1 MPREFD
7 ADEPEM
13 MDRPQP
19 VSAELERDLTN
30 LVSLNRWFGSR
41 RQLLHFLRRWWR
53 ADETCRVLDLC
64 TGAGDLPRVMVDF
77 ARHRGIAIRVVAV
90 DANPATL
97 AIARRLSEG
106 YPEINFV
113 EGNALTFGAAGE
125 YDLVHSSLALHHFSD
140 SDATRLLSRCRKL
153 SKRWV
158 LISDLERSFPTTLGV
173 WLLTA
178 LIYRDPMTGH
188 DGRVSA
194 KRAFSFGEL
203 HGLAEAAGWEDFGH
217 ARFLACR
224 QALWLEDAAETEEV
238 GEEVGL
244 PPEPCPG

>member
-19 VSAELERDLTN
+19 VSAELERDLLN
-30 LVSLNRWFGSR
+30 LVSLNRWFGSH

-53 ADETCRVLDLC
+53 AGETYRVLDLC

-77 ARHRGIAIRVVAV
+77 ARRRGITIRVVAV
-90 DANPATL
+90 DANPATV

-106 YPEINFV
+106 YPEIEFL
-113 EGNALTFGAAGE
+113 EGNALTFGTPGE
-125 YDLVHSSLALHHFSD
+125 YDLVHHSLALHHFSD
-140 SDATRLLSRCRKL
+140 HDAVRLLVRCQML
-153 SKRWV
+153 GSRWV
-158 LISDLERSFPTTLGV
+158 LVSDLERSPFTTSGV

-178 LIYRDPMTGH
+178 FIYRDPMTRH

-194 KRAFSFGEL
+194 RRAFSFGEL
-203 HGLAEAAGWEDFGH
+203 HALAESAGWNDFAH

-224 QALWLEDAAETEEV
+224 QALWLEDTAEI
-238 GEEVGL
+238 EEVGL
-244 PPEPCPG
+244 PAEPCPG

>member
-19 VSAELERDLTN
+19 VSAELERDLLN
-30 LVSLNRWFGSR
+30 LVSLNRWFGSH

-53 ADETCRVLDLC
+53 SGETYRVLDLC

-77 ARHRGIAIRVVAV
+77 ARSRDITIRVVAV

-106 YPEINFV
+106 YPEIEFI
-113 EGNALTFGAAGE
+113 EGNALTFGTPGE
-125 YDLVHSSLALHHFSD
+125 YDLVHHSLALHHFSEH
-140 SDATRLLSRCRKL
+140 DAVRLLARCQML
-153 SKRWV
+153 GSRWV
-158 LISDLERSFPTTLGV
+158 LVSDLERSPFTTFGV

-178 LIYRDPMTGH
+178 LIYRDPMTRH
-188 DGRVSA
+188 DGRISA

-203 HGLAEAAGWEDFGH
+203 HELAESAGWIDFEH

-224 QALWLEDAAETEEV
+224 QALWLEDTAEI
-238 GEEVGL
+238 EEVGL
-244 PPEPCPG
+244 PAEPCLG

>member
-19 VSAELERDLTN
+19 VSVELERDLLN
-30 LVSLNRWFGSR
+30 LISLNRRFGSH

-53 ADETCRVLDLC
+53 RGETYRVLDLC
-64 TGAGDLPRVMVDF
+64 TGAGDLPRVMVNF
-77 ARHRGIAIRVVAV
+77 ARTRDITLRVIAV

-97 AIARRLSEG
+97 AIARQLSDG
-106 YPEINFV
+106 YPEIEFV
-113 EGNALTFGAAGE
+113 EGDALTFGTSGE
-125 YDLVHSSLALHHFSD
+125 YDLVHNSLALHHFTD
-140 SDATRLLSRCRKL
+140 RDAIRLLTRCHMLR
-153 SKRWV
+153 SRWV
-158 LISDLERSFPTTLGV
+158 LVSDLERSPMTTIGV

-178 LIYRDPMTGH
+178 LIYRDPMTRH

-203 HGLAEAAGWEDFGH
+203 HKLAESAGWADFEH
-217 ARFLACR
+217 ARFFACR
-224 QALWLEDAAETEEV
+224 QAVWLESSVEIQGV
-238 GEEVGL
+238 SL
-244 PPEPCPG
+244 PAEPCLG